1 MEHLQHAFDLQ
12 RQDLL
17 VPTADQRRAWLNQLW
32 SAIDAHQ
39 EALVEALHKDLG
51 KPREEVL
58 LHEVFPV
65 KNEIRFARKHLRGW
79 MAPQRT
85 PTPLT
90 ILGTK
95 SFIQH
100 QPKGHVLVI
109 APWNFPMMLT
119 LRPLVCALAAG
130 NKVLVKPSEHTP
142 HTAKWIAKVVED
154 ALPPEVAKV
163 VLCGA
168 EESAFLTSLPFQH
181 ICFTGGTGIGRK
193 VMHAAADNLAS
204 VTLELGGKS
213 PAIVDASVHV
223 KDAAKRLAWGKFLNS
238 GQVCISPDYLLVED
252 AIADELVQEFVTQ
265 IRSMYGA
272 SPEDQ
277 LSCVQRSRMVN
288 DHHFKRVVGLI
299 EDALAQGARVVTG
312 GTWDASTKRIAPTVL
327 EGVTLDMAIMQEE
340 IFGPVLPVIRWTT
353 EEDLKRVLEANPH
366 PLAMYFFSKDTGKV
380 ARWMAQFPSGTTAVN
395 EVILQVAQPELPFGG
410 IQSSGIGRTGGYA
423 GFQAFSNPR
432 TVVAQRSRFN
442 ILPLTF
448 PPFTSFTSKL
458 IAVVLRWL

>member
-17 VPTADQRRAWLNQLW
+17 VPTADQRRAWLSQLW
-32 SAIDAHQ
+32 NVIDTHQ

-79 MAPQRT
+79 MSPQRT

-90 ILGTK
+90 MVGTK

-100 QPKGHVLVI
+100 QPKGQVLVI

-130 NKVLVKPSEHTP
+130 NKVMVKPSEHTP
-142 HTAKWIAKVVED
+142 HTADWIAKVVEE
-154 ALPPEVAKV
+154 ALPAEVAKV
-163 VLCGA
+163 ILGGA
-168 EESAFLTSLPFQH
+168 EESAFLTRLPFQH

-213 PAIVDASVHV
+213 PAIVDATVHV
-223 KDAAKRLAWGKFLNS
+223 ADAAKRLAWGKFLNS
-238 GQVCISPDYLLVED
+238 GQVCISPDYLLVEET
-252 AIADELVQEFVTQ
+252 IADQVVEEFVAQTQ
-265 IRSMYGA
+265 LMYGA
-272 SPEDQ
+272 SADAQ
-277 LSCVQRSRMVN
+277 LSCAQRSRMVN
-288 DHHFKRVVGLI
+288 DHHFTRVVGLI
-299 EDALAQGARVVTG
+299 EDAVRQGARVVTG
-312 GTWDASTKRIAPTVL
+312 GTWDAATKRIAPTVL
-327 EGVTLDMAIMQEE
+327 EDVTLDMAIMQEE
-340 IFGPVLPVIRWTT
+340 IFGPVLPVIRWSK
-353 EEDLKRVLEANPH
+353 EAELKRVLEANPH
-366 PLAMYFFSKDTGKV
+366 PLAMYFFSKDSGKV

-410 IQSSGIGRTGGYA
+410 IQTSGIGRTGGYA

-458 IAVVLRWL
+458 IAAVLRWL

>member
-17 VPTADQRRAWLNQLW
+17 VPNAEQRRTWLSQLW
-32 SAIDAHQ
+32 SAIDSHQ

-79 MAPQRT
+79 MSPQRT

-90 ILGTK
+90 MVGTR
-95 SFIQH
+95 SYIQH
-100 QPKGHVLVI
+100 QPKGQVLVI

-130 NKVLVKPSEHTP
+130 NKVVVKPSEHTP
-142 HTAKWIAKVVED
+142 HTAKWIAKVVDE

-163 VLCGA
+163 VLGGA
-168 EESAFLTSLPFQH
+168 EESAFLTGLPFQH

-213 PAIVDASVHV
+213 PAIVDSTVHV
-223 KDAAKRLAWGKFLNS
+223 ADAAKRLAWGKFLNS

-252 AIADELVQEFVTQ
+252 SIADVLVQEFVNQTQ
-265 IRSMYGA
+265 AMYGA
-272 SPEDQ
+272 STEGQ
-277 LSCVQRSRMVN
+277 LLCVQRSHIVN
-288 DHHFKRVVGLI
+288 DHHFNRVVGLI
-299 EDALAQGARVVTG
+299 EDALARGARVVTG
-312 GTWDASTKRIAPTVL
+312 GTWDANTKRIAPTVL
-327 EGVTLDMAIMQEE
+327 EDVTLDMAIMQEE
-340 IFGPVLPVIRWTT
+340 IFGPVLPVIRWTK
-353 EEDLKRVLEANPH
+353 EEDLKRVLAANPH
-366 PLAMYFFSKDTGKV
+366 PLAMYFFSKDQVKV
-380 ARWMAQFPSGTTAVN
+380 ARWMAQFPSGTTAIN

-410 IQSSGIGRTGGYA
+410 IQTSGIGRTGGYA
-423 GFQAFSNPR
+423 GFEAFSNPR

-458 IAVVLRWL
+458 IAAVLRWL

>member
-1 MEHLQHAFDLQ
+1 MEHLLHAFDLQ

-32 SAIDAHQ
+32 SAIEDQQ
-39 EALVEALHKDLG
+39 EGLVEALHKDLG

-65 KNEIRFARKHLRGW
+65 KNEIRFARRHLRGW
-79 MAPQRT
+79 MSPLRT

-90 ILGTK
+90 MVGTK

-100 QPKGHVLVI
+100 QPKGQVLVI
-109 APWNFPMMLT
+109 APWNFPMMLA

-142 HTAKWIAKVVED
+142 QTAEWIAKVVDD

-163 VLCGA
+163 ILGGV

-193 VMHAAADNLAS
+193 VMHAAAENLAS

-213 PAIVDASVHV
+213 PAIVDATVQV
-223 KDAAKRLAWGKFLNS
+223 TDAAKRLAWGKFLNS

-252 AIADELVQEFVTQ
+252 DIADAVVQEFVTHTQ
-265 IRSMYGA
+265 SMYGA
-272 SPEDQ
+272 SPADQ
-277 LSCVQRSRMVN
+277 LSCVQRSRMIN
-288 DHHFKRVVGLI
+288 DHHFRRVIGLI

-312 GTWDASTKRIAPTVL
+312 GTWDARTRRIAPTVL
-327 EGVTLDMAIMQEE
+327 EDVTLDMAIMHEE

-353 EEDLKRVLEANPH
+353 EEDLKRVLEATPH
-366 PLAMYFFSKDTGKV
+366 PLAMYFFSKDQAKV

-395 EVILQVAQPELPFGG
+395 EVILQVAQTELPFGG
-410 IQSSGIGRTGGYA
+410 IQTSGIGRTGGYA
-423 GFQAFSNPR
+423 GFQEFSNPR

-458 IAVVLRWL
+458 IAAVLRWL

>member
-17 VPTADQRRAWLNQLW
+17 VPTADQRRAWLSQLW
-32 SAIDAHQ
+32 NAIDAHQ

-79 MAPQRT
+79 MCPQRT

-90 ILGTK
+90 MVGTK

-100 QPKGHVLVI
+100 QPKGQVLVI

-130 NKVLVKPSEHTP
+130 NKVMVKPSEHTP
-142 HTAKWIAKVVED
+142 HTADWIANVVEE
-154 ALPPEVAKV
+154 ALPAEAAKV
-163 VLCGA
+163 ILGGA
-168 EESAFLTSLPFQH
+168 EESAFLTRLPFQH

-213 PAIVDASVHV
+213 PAIVDATVHV
-223 KDAAKRLAWGKFLNS
+223 ADAAKRLAWGKFLNS
-238 GQVCISPDYLLVED
+238 GQVCISPDYLLVEE
-252 AIADELVQEFVTQ
+252 AIADQVVEEFVAQTQ
-265 IRSMYGA
+265 LMYGA
-272 SPEDQ
+272 SADAQ
-277 LSCVQRSRMVN
+277 LSCAQRSRMVN

-299 EDALAQGARVVTG
+299 EDAVRQGARVVTG
-312 GTWDASTKRIAPTVL
+312 GTWDAATKRIAPTVL
-327 EGVTLDMAIMQEE
+327 EDVTLDMAIMQEE
-340 IFGPVLPVIRWTT
+340 IFGPVLPVIRWSK
-353 EEDLKRVLEANPH
+353 EAELKRVLEANPH

-410 IQSSGIGRTGGYA
+410 IQTSGIGRTGGYS

-458 IAVVLRWL
+458 IAAVLRWL

>member
-17 VPTADQRRAWLNQLW
+17 VPTADQRRAWLSQLW
-32 SAIDAHQ
+32 NAIDAHQ
-39 EALVEALHKDLG
+39 EALVEALQKDLG

-79 MAPQRT
+79 MSPERT

-90 ILGTK
+90 MVGTK

-100 QPKGHVLVI
+100 QPKGQVLVI

-130 NKVLVKPSEHTP
+130 NKVMVKPSEHTP
-142 HTAKWIAKVVED
+142 HTGDWIAKVVEE
-154 ALPPEVAKV
+154 ALPAEVAKV
-163 VLCGA
+163 ILGGA
-168 EESAFLTSLPFQH
+168 EESAFLTRLPFQH

-213 PAIVDASVHV
+213 PAIVDATVHV
-223 KDAAKRLAWGKFLNS
+223 ADAAKRLAWGKFLNS
-238 GQVCISPDYLLVED
+238 GQVCISPDYLLVEET
-252 AIADELVQEFVTQ
+252 IADQVVEEFVAQ
-265 IRSMYGA
+265 IQHMYGA
-272 SPEDQ
+272 SPDVQ
-277 LSCVQRSRMVN
+277 LSCAQRSRMVN

-299 EDALAQGARVVTG
+299 EDAVRQGARVVTG
-312 GTWDASTKRIAPTVL
+312 GTWDAATKRIAPTVL
-327 EGVTLDMAIMQEE
+327 EDVTLDMAIMHEE
-340 IFGPVLPVIRWTT
+340 IFGPVLPVIRWSK
-353 EEDLKRVLEANPH
+353 EAELKRVLEANPH

-410 IQSSGIGRTGGYA
+410 IQTSGIGRTGGYA

-458 IAVVLRWL
+458 IAAVLRWL

>member
-17 VPTADQRRAWLNQLW
+17 VPNAEQRRTWLSQLW
-32 SAIDAHQ
+32 SAIYSHQ

-79 MAPQRT
+79 MSPQRT

-90 ILGTK
+90 MVGTR
-95 SFIQH
+95 SYIQH
-100 QPKGHVLVI
+100 QPKGQVLVI

-142 HTAKWIAKVVED
+142 HTAKWIAKVVDE

-163 VLCGA
+163 VLGGA
-168 EESAFLTSLPFQH
+168 EESAFLTGLPFQH

-213 PAIVDASVHV
+213 PAIVDSTVHV
-223 KDAAKRLAWGKFLNS
+223 ADAAKRLAWGKFLNS

-252 AIADELVQEFVTQ
+252 SIADALVQEFVNQTQ
-265 IRSMYGA
+265 VMYGA
-272 SPEDQ
+272 STEGQ
-277 LSCVQRSRMVN
+277 LLCVQRSHIVN
-288 DHHFKRVVGLI
+288 DHHFNRVVGLI
-299 EDALAQGARVVTG
+299 EDALARGARVVTG
-312 GTWDASTKRIAPTVL
+312 GTWDANTKRIAPTVL
-327 EGVTLDMAIMQEE
+327 EDVTLDMAIMQEE
-340 IFGPVLPVIRWTT
+340 IFGPVLPVIRWTK
-353 EEDLKRVLEANPH
+353 EEDLKRVLAANPH
-366 PLAMYFFSKDTGKV
+366 PLAMYFFSKDQVKV
-380 ARWMAQFPSGTTAVN
+380 ARWMAQFPSGTTAIN

-410 IQSSGIGRTGGYA
+410 IQTSGIGRTGGYA
-423 GFQAFSNPR
+423 GFEAFSNPR

-458 IAVVLRWL
+458 IAAVLRWL